1 MSNFLV
7 LFFCF
12 IFSFIFPNHI
22 SLIFSQSQFSFIF
35 YLIFS
40 ETILWQRNL
49 SVSKRNSLLRIIG
62 FASAGLGFLYANNNS
77 NSSKLLIF
85 FSGFWFF
92 YHFFAF
98 FFFFGIIEKFLKFE
112 FWFFLCGSFLK
123 YKTENWVLF
132 SMFLNQNRPQQFQLV
147 LYKKKK
153 GKENL
158 ICFCYDKF

>member
-98 FFFFGIIEKFLKFE
+98 FFFFWYNWKFLKFK

-132 SMFLNQNRPQQFQLV
+132 SMFLNQTDHNNSNWFFIN
-147 LYKKKK
+147 KKK
-153 GKENL
+153 KENL